1 MKVLNQ
7 ILFISTLIVFCAC
20 TNFKRAIQTQKN
32 GELEKPLEGFII
44 LFVESDNE
52 ILQLDEKYYNK
63 SIRGNFNNL
72 QHKRFR
78 DHLAE
83 VSWDTFSPVMTFDCK
98 NFFETHQDYSYSE
111 FRSVLDKGN
120 FQHLLIISMR
130 NNSDRG
136 EFSQQNFQVYLFDK
150 GSPQPIWTGFGYYN
164 QGNINTR
171 VVAQMLTNRIK
182 RDLRADGMLM

>member
-7 ILFISTLIVFCAC
+7 ILLISILIVFCAC
-20 TNFKRAIQTQKN
+20 TNFKRAVQTHKN
-32 GELEKPLEGFII
+32 GELEKPVISFMI
-44 LFVESDNE
+44 LFVESVNE
-52 ILQLDEKYYNK
+52 ILQLDEEYYNK

-78 DHLAE
+78 DHLAS
-83 VSWDTFSPVMTFDCK
+83 VSRNSFEPVMTFDSK
-98 NFFETHQDYSYSE
+98 DFFESHQDYSYSE
-111 FRSVLDKGN
+111 FRSVLDKSD

-130 NNSDRG
+130 NNLDRG

-150 GSPQPIWTGFGYYN
+150 GRPQPLWTGFGYYN
-164 QGNINTR
+164 QGSITR
-171 VVAQMLTNRIK
+171 RAVAQMLSNRIK